1 MIKVSTKFNMAIPNF
16 DMTTELETIAERIF
30 IPSMQAGIDIRAAI
44 DGTQLPHNEEA
55 TIKRKGHDRPLIETG
70 NLRSAFLKIPLGKNK
85 VKVTLASVRKN
96 IGEYLQFDGVR
107 TKSGMKY
114 YRFFGINPTMEQS
127 AINFLKSKI
136 KERIHGRAK

>member
-1 MIKVSTKFNMAIPNF
+1 MAIPNL
-16 DMTTELETIAERIF
+16 DMTTELETVAGKIF
-30 IPSMQAGIDIRAAI
+30 IPAMQEGIDIRAAI

-55 TIKRKGHDRPLIETG
+55 TIKRKGDDRPLIETG

-96 IGEYLQFDGVR
+96 IGEYLQIDGIK

-114 YRFFGINPTMEQS
+114 YRFFGINPTMEHN
-127 AINFLKSKI
+127 AINFMKRKI
-136 KERIHGRAK
+136 KERLHGRKK